1 MKDDK
6 KVVAGLC
13 IYFVMAIIVFG
24 YSYNADYE
32 PETNQF
38 NRSINGFRAAFCAM
52 FWPGYVSLK
61 AFEGVR
67 K

>member
-1 MKDDK
+1 MSEKTFMR
-6 KVVAGLC
+6 VLIG
-13 IYFVMAIIVFG
+13 YFICATLVFG

-32 PETNQF
+32 PEISLF
-38 NRSINGFRAAFCAM
+38 DKGRNGFRATFCAI
-52 FWPGYVSLK
+52 FWPGYLSLK